1 MALVFL
7 ASMIPY
13 LIGVGVTPESP
24 QWLLYKGRE
33 YSASVNL
40 EWFKGRIQSSATT
53 DQKLGTLRGKIDHE
67 RAVHRFILF
76 GAFKSYKS
84 HIAAFKLGGLDM
96 IF

>member
-7 ASMIPY
+7 ALMIPY

-24 QWLLYKGRE
+24 RWLLFKGRE

-67 RAVHRFILF
+67 RAIHRFFLF
-76 GAFKSYKS
+76 GAFKS
-84 HIAAFKLGGLDM
+84 GL
-96 IF
+96 

>member
-1 MALVFL
+1 
-7 ASMIPY
+7 MIPY

-67 RAVHRFILF
+67 RAIHRFILF
-76 GAFKSYKS
+76 GAFKFYKS
-84 HIAAFKLGGLDM
+84 HIIAAFILGGLDQ
-96 IF
+96 IFTKI

>member
-1 MALVFL
+1 MRLAIGSCVEWDYLALVFL

-67 RAVHRFILF
+67 RAVHRFVLL
-76 GAFKSYKS
+76 GAC
-84 HIAAFKLGGLDM
+84 
-96 IF
+96 